1 MTVTHVKYTTGRD
14 TTYQINIHSSYECHN
29 PFNILHCRLISL
41 CTFPIRRG
49 GNELRMR
56 LARWGGVRAVR
67 RPAGAAHATTTP
79 HRKFRL
85 RYWLCEPSRSHA
97 HLITYISPQRS
108 SCPVALA
115 SSSKY
120 SVGLTVKWFSGHF
133 RWWPMQY
140 SNQVHISLKTT
151 SSLDTKYVFYCQ
163 PSLISTLRIYPTGT

>member
-1 MTVTHVKYTTGRD
+1 MWNTQRDGTLRIKSTSTHHTNVTIRLTYSTVV
-14 TTYQINIHSSYECHN
+14 SS
-29 PFNILHCRLISL
+29 HCAV

-108 SCPVALA
+108 SCSVALA

-151 SSLDTKYVFYCQ
+151 SSLETKYVFYCQ